1 MVRTSEIKTGD
12 TMSWLDRIFS
22 RTKLNPAQSDIEMA
36 SDASISNVSTATIDS
51 VTNLEVVN
59 RGINMLV
66 SACSSL
72 DFDIKESLQI
82 VPQARVKPKK
92 LDMLLNYQPNLF
104 QSNEAFRSALYYDL
118 VTYGTA
124 FLYWD
129 GVHLYNLPA
138 SLVTIE
144 KDEKNFVEYYEVGTT
159 KFMPNEIIHINDVGR
174 SLYTGDSRLGACKA
188 SIDLIKAL
196 KNYHTR
202 LVNDGFVTSL
212 AVTTP
217 DILSD
222 KIKDRLKA
230 SWRAQY
236 NMSRGGK
243 IPLILDG
250 GMDIKTLTSGGDK
263 MQDLDYTGS
272 IKDYERSILLG
283 LGIPEVLIIGGNN
296 ANISPNLRLFYLET
310 VIPLVRKVNSALE
323 RFFGYNLEPIT
334 ANVSAL
340 APEMRDASAYYTGLV
355 NGGIITPNEA
365 REALR
370 YEKLEGSDDI
380 RIPANIAGSA
390 ANPNEGGRPTNSSE
404 TLNNDG

>member
-1 MVRTSEIKTGD
+1 
-12 TMSWLDRIFS
+12 
-22 RTKLNPAQSDIEMA
+22 
-36 SDASISNVSTATIDS
+36 
-51 VTNLEVVN
+51 
-59 RGINMLV
+59 
-66 SACSSL
+66 
-72 DFDIKESLQI
+72 
-82 VPQARVKPKK
+82 
-92 LDMLLNYQPNLF
+92 
-104 QSNEAFRSALYYDL
+104 
-118 VTYGTA
+118 
-124 FLYWD
+124 
-129 GVHLYNLPA
+129 
-138 SLVTIE
+138 
-144 KDEKNFVEYYEVGTT
+144 
-159 KFMPNEIIHINDVGR
+159 
-174 SLYTGDSRLGACKA
+174 
-188 SIDLIKAL
+188 
-196 KNYHTR
+196 
-202 LVNDGFVTSL
+202 
-212 AVTTP
+212 
-217 DILSD
+217 
-222 KIKDRLKA
+222 
-230 SWRAQY
+230 
-236 NMSRGGK
+236 
-243 IPLILDG
+243 
-250 GMDIKTLTSGGDK
+250 